1 MKTTSIIT
9 TSLARAAMTLL
20 MLITMAH
27 GACGSTIW
35 TLQAKLNANDEWTVI
50 DSRNVSQNGSDA
62 LPGGRNTG
70 KDYTVQHPG
79 TYQYFHFEVLQTGGS
94 YMCLPELALQCY
106 NLEPINVENPMFTG
120 VTINGAT
127 PTAVTS
133 GDGAVSFMGSYS
145 PVGLAANDRTNLY
158 LGSGN
163 RLYYPSTATTI
174 GSFRA
179 NLLIN
184 NIRGDV
190 NGDGATNVTDVTMM
204 VDYILGITSNNFI
217 FDNADVNRDG
227 SINVTDVTTLVDI
240 ILGNYNNDF
249 DVVTN
254 LDDTP
259 INYGGGGSGP
269 ARAKGQ

>member
-1 MKTTSIIT
+1 
-9 TSLARAAMTLL
+9 MT
-20 MLITMAH
+20 IP
-27 GACGSTIW
+27 S
-35 TLQAKLNANDEWTVI
+35 
-50 DSRNVSQNGSDA
+50 
-62 LPGGRNTG
+62 
-70 KDYTVQHPG
+70 
-79 TYQYFHFEVLQTGGS
+79 HFL
-94 YMCLPELALQCY
+94 
-106 NLEPINVENPMFTG
+106 
-120 VTINGAT
+120 
-127 PTAVTS
+127 
-133 GDGAVSFMGSYS
+133 
-145 PVGLAANDRTNLY
+145 
-158 LGSGN
+158 
-163 RLYYPSTATTI
+163 YPSTATTI